1 MAPSLGLLVL
11 AVPTRT
17 CDVGCILSEEGRKD
31 SAGST
36 CQGLSSSAQRSSL
49 PRCPMGDSPHAS
61 WLSSAKGLGRG
72 MFLDSTAIIL
82 CEERALW
89 SNAKHWHKP
98 SYVDAFVCLPA
109 CSATSVVFNPAS
121 LPASSVHGILQARML
136 EWVTMPSSG
145 GSSRSRNR
153 THTSCSS
160 CVAGRFFTAEPLCLL
175 QVFSEPLRVCSFVLR
190 L

>member
-89 SNAKHWHKP
+89 PNAKHWHKP

-121 LPASSVHGILQARML
+121 LWPVARQPPLSMGFSRQECWSGLPCSPLGALPDPGIEPTPPAAPALQA
-136 EWVTMPSSG
+136 
-145 GSSRSRNR
+145 GSLPLSHCVYCRSFQ
-153 THTSCSS
+153 S
-160 CVAGRFFTAEPLCLL
+160 L
-175 QVFSEPLRVCSFVLR
+175 
-190 L
+190 

>member
-72 MFLDSTAIIL
+72 MFLTPQPLYSVKKGPYGQTQSTGINQVMWMRSCACL
-82 CEERALW
+82 RAQPLQSCSIQRACQPPLSMGFSRQECW
-89 SNAKHWHKP
+89 SG
-98 SYVDAFVCLPA
+98 LPCPPLGA
-109 CSATSVVFNPAS
+109 LPNPGIEPTPPAAPALQAGS
-121 LPASSVHGILQARML
+121 LPLSHCVYC
-136 EWVTMPSSG
+136 
-145 GSSRSRNR
+145 RSFQ
-153 THTSCSS
+153 S
-160 CVAGRFFTAEPLCLL
+160 L
-175 QVFSEPLRVCSFVLR
+175 
-190 L
+190 